1 MESALTSALVRSG
14 RLVDLVYGEQTLDC
28 PLGCWRLASGS

>member
-14 RLVDLVYGEQTLDC
+14 RLVDLVYGEYSQADAMLHEAC
-28 PLGCWRLASGS
+28 